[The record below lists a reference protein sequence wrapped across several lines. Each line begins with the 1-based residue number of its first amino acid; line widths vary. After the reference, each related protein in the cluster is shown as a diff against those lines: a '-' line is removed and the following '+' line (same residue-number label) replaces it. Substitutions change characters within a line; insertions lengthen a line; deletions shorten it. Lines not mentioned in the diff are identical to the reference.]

1 MESILKLVLMMGIV
15 TECVGLEKVE
25 LSIHEGSANFKEKIF
40 VDVSGNYEIIKVPQ
54 HNNLSAL
61 EIFID
66 YQKGYRIEKII
77 SERQC
82 MVMKLDKSDG
92 KPMDLVNGVKHAHN
106 KFPKSSYTVVHESI
120 LTTGKVD
127 LKSPIGKTAA
137 QFCGTGMD
145 IQHAVSYVG
154 EDMNGFATQL
164 FQNSVKRR
172 QKRGMTTKGTDFRCC
187 ERGCGSQNSA
197 FLTALK
203 KCDGFQ
209 GRMVG
214 NCRINVK
221 PAGCTYRVL
230 CPYNKKSG
238 YWDCKSKHIYT
249 SLVCC
254 DFICN
259 K

>member
-1 MESILKLVLMMGIV
+1 MMGIV

-25 LSIHEGSANFKEKIF
+25 LSIHEGSAHFKEKIF

-66 YQKGYRIEKII
+66 YQKGYRIEKIV

-92 KPMDLVNGVKHAHN
+92 KPMDLVNGVKHVHN
-106 KFPKSSYTVVHESI
+106 KFSSSSYTVVHESI

-137 QFCGTGMD
+137 LFCGKGID
-145 IQHAVSYVG
+145 IQHAVRYVG
-154 EDMNGFATQL
+154 DDLDGFATQL
-164 FQNSVKRR
+164 LRNYVEKRNE
-172 QKRGMTTKGTDFRCC
+172 KRDIEIRGDFRCC
-187 ERGCGSQNSA
+187 HAGCRS
-197 FLTALK
+197 K
-203 KCDGFQ
+203 
-209 GRMVG
+209 MVAVMNACEGKMDKVKG
-214 NCRINVK
+214 NCRINNK
-221 PAGCTYRVL
+221 SAGCTYRVL
-230 CPYNKKSG
+230 CPYNSVTG
-238 YWDCKSKHIYT
+238 YWTCSESHKYH

-254 DFICN
+254 DYVC
-259 K
+259 KK